1 MLLLIKQKVVI
12 SVEINQQL
20 KIYDDFRSEYEQL
33 KQQYFNSKST
43 QDLVAGIRRLAGI
56 QDYHPFA
63 RFLFFLGN
71 SYMESGDFE
80 AGIACMKSTVA
91 CFSYMDYYGVFY
103 LRMAQYHIESGNT
116 KAGINYLVWLCT
128 EVANFEN
135 QLAMYNLTEIWEK
148 YKPLVADKVTASG
161 ASKEQ
166 KPVAGIP
173 IPQPKHPSECSQA
186 IAQILSLPEADLLS
200 ALSSH
205 LGEMTAN
212 GADLN
217 CLNKWERNFYYADE
231 MCMEVNSGGFEGYLY
246 YHGTHLTKAR
256 KVFEQIGADQMIHLI
271 VQIQNKFPNCCIPKS
286 EDTIQNAMDRLE
298 DKGIDFDDEDKIYY
312 SSAEKELLKQL
323 LIYVKENE
331 KHFR

>member
-1 MLLLIKQKVVI
+1 MIL
-12 SVEINQQL
+12 VEIKQQL
-20 KIYDDFRSEYEQL
+20 KIYDNFRSEYEQL
-33 KQQYFNSKST
+33 KQQYSTSKST

-56 QDYHPFA
+56 PDYRPFA

-80 AGIACMKSTVA
+80 AGSACMKSTVA
-91 CFSYMDYYGVFY
+91 CFSYMDHRGVFY
-103 LRMAQYHIESGNT
+103 LRMAQYHIENGNT

-161 ASKEQ
+161 ASNEQ
-166 KPVAGIP
+166 EPVASIP
-173 IPQPKHPSECSQA
+173 IPQPKHPRECSQT
-186 IAQILSLPEADLLS
+186 IAQILSLTETDLLS
-200 ALSSH
+200 ALSTH

-212 GADLN
+212 GAYLN
-217 CLNKWERNFYYADE
+217 YLNKWERDFYYVDE
-231 MCMEVNSGGFEGYLY
+231 VCMEVNSGGFEGYLY
-246 YHGTHLTKAR
+246 YHGFHFTKAYQSFGR
-256 KVFEQIGADQMIHLI
+256 IGADQMLLLMDRIKC
-271 VQIQNKFPNCCIPKS
+271 KFPRSCIPKS
-286 EDTIQNAMDRLE
+286 EEAIQAVMDRMEE
-298 DKGIDFDDEDKIYY
+298 DGIDFDDEDEIYY
-312 SSAEKELLKQL
+312 SSVEKELWDRL